1 MEIVV
6 GAGEAHGSLDRN
18 NDQEDGHEHSI
29 TIDVIYNGLA
39 KSLTVSKEDL
49 VSSLLQKA
57 IALFGIAQNQHTL
70 SLYTSEG
77 VELQDA
83 ITVRNAKL
91 KKGQQILLRPST
103 VKAG

>member
-6 GAGEAHGSLDRN
+6 GAVEAHGSSDRGN
-18 NDQEDGHEHSI
+18 HQEDVHEHSI

-39 KSLTVSKEDL
+39 KSLTVNKEDL
-49 VSSLLQKA
+49 ISSLLQRA
-57 IALFGIAQNQHTL
+57 IALFGITQNQHTL

-77 VELQDA
+77 VELQDNS
-83 ITVRNAKL
+83 TVGNAKL
-91 KKGQQILLRPST
+91 KKGEQILLRPST

>member
-6 GAGEAHGSLDRN
+6 GAAEAHGSSDRG
-18 NDQEDGHEHSI
+18 NDQEDVHDHSI
-29 TIDVIYNGLA
+29 TIEVVYNGLA

-49 VSSLLQKA
+49 ISSLLQRA
-57 IALFGIAQNQHTL
+57 IALFGITQNQHTL

-77 VELQDA
+77 VELQDTS
-83 ITVRNAKL
+83 TVRNAKL
-91 KKGQQILLRPST
+91 KKGEQILLRPST